1 MEAGENGNHAQRANR
16 LARSGVDVP
25 ARIDSMVE
33 TGNFDADGSR
43 EYAVDVTVRPA
54 KDDAYAATT
63 NQFIH
68 PAASFAEGMD
78 VTVKVDPVDE
88 GDLILWDAG

>member
-1 MEAGENGNHAQRANR
+1 
-16 LARSGVDVP
+16 
-25 ARIDSMVE
+25 MVE
-33 TGNFDADGSR
+33 TGNLGADGSR

-54 KDDAYAATT
+54 EDGAYSATT

-78 VTVKVDPVDE
+78 VTVKVDPGDE